1 MNCKNDDFL
10 AKSVQ
15 MFDVARA
22 FIYTKKPFR
31 IVLFYTEKADFFNF
45 LNLMLTNKK
54 FPFIFLSKARQAVF
68 SV

>member
-15 MFDVARA
+15 MFDVARG

-31 IVLFYTEKADFFNF
+31 IVLFYTEKADFLIF
-45 LNLMLTNKK
+45 LNFNVDK
-54 FPFIFLSKARQAVF
+54 
-68 SV
+68 

>member
-1 MNCKNDDFL
+1 MNCKNDDFW

-15 MFDVARA
+15 MFDVVKG

-45 LNLMLTNKK
+45 LNFNVDK
-54 FPFIFLSKARQAVF
+54 
-68 SV
+68 